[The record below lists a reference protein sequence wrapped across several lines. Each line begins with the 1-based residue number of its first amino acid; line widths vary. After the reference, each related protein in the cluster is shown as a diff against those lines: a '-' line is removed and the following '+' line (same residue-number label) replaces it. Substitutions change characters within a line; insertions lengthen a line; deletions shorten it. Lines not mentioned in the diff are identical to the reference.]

1 MKRRALLFSL
11 LLAPFVVWAVI
22 EWSVRTQET
31 LERSVAAPS
40 GGQFILAGD
49 VVLHVTEYGPP
60 NAPVV
65 LFTHGMGAWGGLWGP
80 VLRDSCREVRCIAVD
95 MPPFGFSSRP
105 ADMSYSREDSAR
117 RLWALA
123 DALGAQQ
130 VSIVG
135 HSFGGRAAAEAAL
148 QQPERVSRLVLL
160 APALG
165 LGEPASASGGLA
177 PRLLSVPAIGR
188 IIVAATL
195 ANPLLLRRGLGW
207 FMADPNGATQE
218 MADVLRA
225 PLRAKGY
232 VDGLGGWLPLFLFA
246 PEGGL
251 SLQPDAYARLTMPT
265 LLIWG
270 DKDRTTPLVQGEA
283 LATLV
288 PGVRLE
294 VLPGIGHMPQLEA
307 TGRVQALLA
316 EHLASIR

>member
-1 MKRRALLFSL
+1 
-11 LLAPFVVWAVI
+11 
-22 EWSVRTQET
+22 
-31 LERSVAAPS
+31 
-40 GGQFILAGD
+40 
-49 VVLHVTEYGPP
+49 
-60 NAPVV
+60 
-65 LFTHGMGAWGGLWGP
+65 
-80 VLRDSCREVRCIAVD
+80 
-95 MPPFGFSSRP
+95 
-105 ADMSYSREDSAR
+105 MSYSREDSAR

-165 LGEPASASGGLA
+165 LGEPASASGGLV

-188 IIVAATL
+188 LIVAATL

-270 DKDRTTPLVQGEA
+270 DKDRTTPLIQGEA

-316 EHLASIR
+316 EHLAPPP